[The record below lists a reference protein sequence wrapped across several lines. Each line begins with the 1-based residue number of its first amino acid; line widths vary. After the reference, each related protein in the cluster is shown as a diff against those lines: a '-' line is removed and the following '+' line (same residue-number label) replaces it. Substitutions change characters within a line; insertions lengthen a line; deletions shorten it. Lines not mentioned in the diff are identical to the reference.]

1 MFIIAGLGNPGR
13 QYDATRHNAGFAALL
28 TLADRHHIRVSTPK
42 GKALTGT
49 GIIGGQKVLLA
60 MPQTY
65 MNLSGESILALT
77 SYFGID
83 PETELIILCDDI
95 NLDVGALRLRAK
107 GSAGGHNGLKNIIAL
122 LKTQD
127 FARVR
132 LGVGNKPEKM
142 DLADY
147 VLGHFDEKERELMRK
162 AQEMAADAVEMILE
176 DGMDKAMNRF
186 NVSAKKPKEKR
197 NLKENGNNV
206 SSAGGTDGV
215 RAGEGGL
222 IQGEG
227 PVMD

>member
-1 MFIIAGLGNPGR
+1 M
-13 QYDATRHNAGFAALL
+13 
-28 TLADRHHIRVSTPK
+28 
-42 GKALTGT
+42 
-49 GIIGGQKVLLA
+49 
-60 MPQTY
+60 
-65 MNLSGESILALT
+65 
-77 SYFGID
+77 
-83 PETELIILCDDI
+83 
-95 NLDVGALRLRAK
+95 
-107 GSAGGHNGLKNIIAL
+107 
-122 LKTQD
+122 
-127 FARVR
+127 R

-162 AQEMAADAVEMILE
+162 AQETAADAVEMILE